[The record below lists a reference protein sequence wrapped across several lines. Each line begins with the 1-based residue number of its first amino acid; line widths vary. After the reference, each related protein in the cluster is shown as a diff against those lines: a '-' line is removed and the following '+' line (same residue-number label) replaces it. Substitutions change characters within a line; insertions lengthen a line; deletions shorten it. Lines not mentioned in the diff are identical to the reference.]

1 MRSPWAEVSWETASV
16 MGVASPS
23 PVLTS
28 SGSSPPHA
36 AATAMHS
43 NMQTLFKDLIEC
55 SFWGLAPAEYDPGTW
70 GT

>member
-1 MRSPWAEVSWETASV
+1 

-36 AATAMHS
+36 VATAMHS
-43 NMQTLFKDLIEC
+43 NMQTLFNDLIEC